1 MLLLEGSVKLL
12 SSGSGMLHSEASGM
26 LLHVNAQP
34 RSAYAARACH
44 PIAGGVF
51 PLSWVRDG
59 LSNVREDCPNAPR
72 APRRIQSRAG
82 AAAPKQSKFGVC
94 RRETEQSRGVSPR
107 NPPGISLPRRPDLR
121 CTRATIS
128 PANRNSSTR
137 TPGFALDRRP
147 ATDNLM
153 VYGCGVEQLVA
164 RRAHNPEV
172 VGSSPTPAS
181 T

>member
-1 MLLLEGSVKLL
+1 MLLSADSGMLLSADSGMLLSSGSGMLLLEGSVKLL

-59 LSNVREDCPNAPR
+59 LSNVREDCPNARR

-94 RRETEQSRGVSPR
+94 RRETEQSRGVPPR
-107 NPPGISLPRRPDLR
+107 NPP
-121 CTRATIS
+121 TIS
-128 PANRNSSTR
+128 HCAEPAPNNSV
-137 TPGFALDRRP
+137 PP
-147 ATDNLM
+147 
-153 VYGCGVEQLVA
+153 
-164 RRAHNPEV
+164 
-172 VGSSPTPAS
+172 
-181 T
+181 